1 MTTFVP
7 ARIDPAKAG
16 TPTRGDTDV
25 AASPAREIRQ
35 ALDRTIARIG
45 ESVVGQP
52 GLVRGMLIGLLCN
65 GHVLIEGVPGLAKTT
80 AVSALAAALG
90 LHFRRLQFTPDL
102 LPADIIGS
110 EVYRPQE
117 HRFEVQRG
125 PVFANLVLVDEIN
138 RAPAKVQSALLEAM
152 QERQVSIAGQT
163 LPLPRP
169 FMVLATQNPID
180 QQGTYALPEAQMD
193 RFLLKL
199 LVRYPGT
206 SAEREILSRS
216 LGTDAF
222 SAVSAHNSV
231 ALENQ
236 QTNRSA
242 AEKLSVPLPAKE
254 GETSRIG
261 EGKPGIIEPTLSRAE
276 IEAAQASL
284 ILVRVS
290 DLLQQYII
298 ELISATR
305 DPYRF
310 GSEVGDLIRFGVSP
324 RGTIAL
330 AQAARAAAFLSD
342 RDYATPDDVHQ
353 VLYDAL
359 RHRVILSYEALAE
372 EKSADEVLREV
383 VQRVPV
389 P

>member
-1 MTTFVP
+1 MTASMP
-7 ARIDPAKAG
+7 ARA
-16 TPTRGDTDV
+16 GDTDL
-25 AASPAREIRQ
+25 AAPPVRHIRE

-80 AVSALAAALG
+80 AVSTLAAALG
-90 LHFRRLQFTPDL
+90 MHFRRLQFTPDL

-110 EVYRPQE
+110 EIYRPQE

-199 LVRYPGT
+199 LVRYPAV
-206 SAEREILSRS
+206 SAEREILARS
-216 LGTDAF
+216 LESPG
-222 SAVSAHNSV
+222 VSG
-231 ALENQ
+231 L
-236 QTNRSA
+236 T
-242 AEKLSVPLPAKE
+242 
-254 GETSRIG
+254 
-261 EGKPGIIEPTLSRAE
+261 EPTLSRGE
-276 IEAAQASL
+276 IETAQAAL
-284 ILVRVS
+284 IQIMVS

-298 ELISATR
+298 ELVSATR

-310 GSEVGDLIRFGVSP
+310 GSEVGDLIRVGVSP

-330 AQAARAAAFLSD
+330 AHAARAAAFLCD

-359 RHRVILSYEALAE
+359 RHRIILSYEALAE

>member
-1 MTTFVP
+1 MADKLSTLP
-7 ARIDPAKAG
+7 PQE
-16 TPTRGDTDV
+16 V
-25 AASPAREIRQ
+25 ASLAPRPVQQIRE
-35 ALDRTIARIG
+35 ALDRTIARVG

-52 GLVRGMLIGLLCN
+52 GLVRGMLIGLLCH

-80 AVSALAAALG
+80 AVSALAAALRTQ
-90 LHFRRLQFTPDL
+90 FRRLQFTPDL

-110 EVYRPQE
+110 EIYRPQE

-125 PVFANLVLVDEIN
+125 PIFANLVLVDEIN

-199 LVRYPGT
+199 LVRYPEID
-206 SAEREILSRS
+206 AERKILARA
-216 LGTDAF
+216 LGPAAPAGHAAPGGVEPNDA
-222 SAVSAHNSV
+222 
-231 ALENQ
+231 
-236 QTNRSA
+236 
-242 AEKLSVPLPAKE
+242 
-254 GETSRIG
+254 
-261 EGKPGIIEPTLSRAE
+261 EPTLTPADLETARDCLVQVKVSR
-276 IEAAQASL
+276 
-284 ILVRVS
+284 V
-290 DLLQQYII
+290 LQDYIVA
-298 ELISATR
+298 LISATR

-310 GSEVGDLIRFGVSP
+310 GSELGDLVRVGASP
-324 RGTIAL
+324 RGTIAVAL
-330 AQAARAAAFLSD
+330 AARAAAFLGD

-359 RHRVILSYEALAE
+359 RHRLILSYEALAE
-372 EKSADEVLREV
+372 EKSADEVLREI

>member
-1 MTTFVP
+1 MTSSMP
-7 ARIDPAKAG
+7 ASA
-16 TPTRGDTDV
+16 GDTDLALPPV
-25 AASPAREIRQ
+25 RQIRE

-80 AVSALAAALG
+80 AVSSLAAALRMQ
-90 LHFRRLQFTPDL
+90 FRRLQFTPDL

-110 EVYRPQE
+110 EIYRPQE

-125 PVFANLVLVDEIN
+125 PIFANLVLVDEIN

-199 LVRYPGT
+199 LVRYPAA
-206 SAEREILSRS
+206 SAELEILARS
-216 LGTDAF
+216 LQ
-222 SAVSAHNSV
+222 SA
-231 ALENQ
+231 
-236 QTNRSA
+236 
-242 AEKLSVPLPAKE
+242 
-254 GETSRIG
+254 GE
-261 EGKPGIIEPTLSRAE
+261 PGITEPTLSRGE
-276 IEAAQASL
+276 IETAQASL
-284 ILVRVS
+284 IQIQVS
-290 DLLQQYII
+290 ALLQRYII

-310 GSEVGDLIRFGVSP
+310 GPEVGDLIRVGVSP
-324 RGTIAL
+324 RGTIAV
-330 AQAARAAAFLSD
+330 AHAARAAAFLCD
-342 RDYATPDDVHQ
+342 RDYTTPDDVHQ

>member
-1 MTTFVP
+1 MTSSMP
-7 ARIDPAKAG
+7 ATA
-16 TPTRGDTDV
+16 GDTDLALPPGRHV
-25 AASPAREIRQ
+25 RE
-35 ALDRTIARIG
+35 ALDRTVARIG

-80 AVSALAAALG
+80 AVSSLASALG
-90 LHFRRLQFTPDL
+90 MQFRRLQFTPDL

-110 EVYRPQE
+110 EIYRPQE

-199 LVRYPGT
+199 LVRYPAPG
-206 SAEREILSRS
+206 AERQILARS
-216 LGTDAF
+216 LEAPGD
-222 SAVSAHNSV
+222 
-231 ALENQ
+231 
-236 QTNRSA
+236 
-242 AEKLSVPLPAKE
+242 
-254 GETSRIG
+254 
-261 EGKPGIIEPTLSRAE
+261 PGITEPTLSRGE
-276 IEAAQASL
+276 IEMAQAAL
-284 ILVRVS
+284 VQVRVS
-290 DLLQQYII
+290 ALLQQYII

-310 GSEVGDLIRFGVSP
+310 GSEVGDLIRVGASP
-324 RGTIAL
+324 RGTIAV
-330 AQAARAAAFLSD
+330 AHAARAAAFLSD

-359 RHRVILSYEALAE
+359 RHRIVLSYEALAE
-372 EKSADEVLREV
+372 EKSADEVLKEV

>member
-1 MTTFVP
+1 MTASMP
-7 ARIDPAKAG
+7 ARAG
-16 TPTRGDTDV
+16 DAELAEQPVRQI
-25 AASPAREIRQ
+25 RE

-80 AVSALAAALG
+80 AVSTLAAALG
-90 LHFRRLQFTPDL
+90 MQFRRLQFTPDL

-110 EVYRPQE
+110 EIYRPQE

-169 FMVLATQNPID
+169 FMVLATQNPIE

-199 LVRYPGT
+199 LVRYPAVG
-206 SAEREILSRS
+206 AEREILARS
-216 LGTDAF
+216 LEAPG
-222 SAVSAHNSV
+222 
-231 ALENQ
+231 Q
-236 QTNRSA
+236 
-242 AEKLSVPLPAKE
+242 
-254 GETSRIG
+254 
-261 EGKPGIIEPTLSRAE
+261 PGIIEPTLSRSE
-276 IEAAQASL
+276 IETAQAAL
-284 ILVRVS
+284 IQVRVS
-290 DLLQQYII
+290 APLQNYIL

-330 AQAARAAAFLSD
+330 AHAARAAAFLFD

-359 RHRVILSYEALAE
+359 RHRIILSYEALAE
-372 EKSADEVLREV
+372 EKSADEVLREL

>member
-1 MTTFVP
+1 MNSSTP
-7 ARIDPAKAG
+7 ATAEDIDLARATVK
-16 TPTRGDTDV
+16 DV
-25 AASPAREIRQ
+25 RE
-35 ALDRTIARIG
+35 ALDRTIGRIG
-45 ESVVGQP
+45 EYVIGQP
-52 GLVRGMLIGLLCN
+52 GLVRGMVVGLLCN

-80 AVSALAAALG
+80 AVSTLAAALG
-90 LHFRRLQFTPDL
+90 MQFRRLQFTPDL

-125 PVFANLVLVDEIN
+125 PIFANLVLVDEIN

-199 LVRYPGT
+199 LVRYPAV
-206 SAEREILSRS
+206 SAEREILARS
-216 LGTDAF
+216 LGTDTF
-222 SAVSAHNSV
+222 SAAAAKKSV
-231 ALENQ
+231 AFATQQNNQ
-236 QTNRSA
+236 SP
-242 AEKLSVPLPAKE
+242 AEKVSVPLPAKSE
-254 GETSRIG
+254 VVNSD
-261 EGKPGIIEPTLSRAE
+261 PTLSRIE
-276 IEAAQASL
+276 IETAQASL
-284 ILVRVS
+284 TQVRVS
-290 DLLQQYII
+290 ETLQQYII
-298 ELISATR
+298 ELVSATR
-305 DPYRF
+305 DPHRF
-310 GSEVGDLIRFGVSP
+310 GSEVGDLIRVGVSP
-324 RGTIAL
+324 RGTIGL
-330 AQAARAAAFLSD
+330 AHAARAAAFLSD

-359 RHRVILSYEALAE
+359 RHRIILSYEALAE

>member
-1 MTTFVP
+1 MTSFMP
-7 ARIDPAKAG
+7 ASA
-16 TPTRGDTDV
+16 GDTDLAV
-25 AASPAREIRQ
+25 PPVRQIRE
-35 ALDRTIARIG
+35 ALDRTVARIG

-80 AVSALAAALG
+80 AVSSLAAALG
-90 LHFRRLQFTPDL
+90 MQFRRLQFTPDL

-110 EVYRPQE
+110 EIYRPQE

-125 PVFANLVLVDEIN
+125 PIFANLVLIDEIN

-199 LVRYPGT
+199 LVRYPAT
-206 SAEREILSRS
+206 CAELEILARS
-216 LGTDAF
+216 LE
-222 SAVSAHNSV
+222 SAGA
-231 ALENQ
+231 
-236 QTNRSA
+236 
-242 AEKLSVPLPAKE
+242 
-254 GETSRIG
+254 
-261 EGKPGIIEPTLSRAE
+261 PGITEPTLSRGE
-276 IEAAQASL
+276 IETAQASL
-284 ILVRVS
+284 LQIQVS
-290 DLLQQYII
+290 ALLQRYIV

-330 AQAARAAAFLSD
+330 AHAARAAAYLSD

>member
-1 MTTFVP
+1 MTSSIS
-7 ARIDPAKAG
+7 ARAE
-16 TPTRGDTDV
+16 DTDLALPPV
-25 AASPAREIRQ
+25 RQVRE

-80 AVSALAAALG
+80 AVSTLAAALRMQ
-90 LHFRRLQFTPDL
+90 FRRLQFTPDL

-110 EVYRPQE
+110 EIYRPQE

-125 PVFANLVLVDEIN
+125 PIFANLVLVDEIN

-199 LVRYPGT
+199 LVRYPAV
-206 SAEREILSRS
+206 SAEREILARS
-216 LGTDAF
+216 LGTDTS
-222 SAVSAHNSV
+222 SAAAARNSV
-231 ALENQ
+231 ALANQ
-236 QTNRSA
+236 QSNRPP
-242 AEKLSVPLPAKE
+242 AEKVSVPLSAKDV
-254 GETSRIG
+254 GTPRIG
-261 EGKPGIIEPTLSRAE
+261 NGEPGIIEPTLSPSE
-276 IEAAQASL
+276 IETAQASL
-284 ILVRVS
+284 IQVRVS

-298 ELISATR
+298 ELVCATR

-310 GSEVGDLIRFGVSP
+310 GSEVGDLIRVGVSP

-330 AQAARAAAFLSD
+330 AHAARAAAFLSD

-359 RHRVILSYEALAE
+359 RHRIILSYEALAE
-372 EKSADEVLREV
+372 EQSADEVLREV